1 MMENDQLIENFF
13 SDMKK
18 QDQNIRIPEFPE
30 TKVRSFNWWIPSG
43 IAATLL
49 LGGFLLTQ
57 QEPVAEAP
65 SEVIIIS
72 LQENENNEQEFTIEE
87 KAYIDVWESST
98 SSLLT
103 EF

>member
-1 MMENDQLIENFF
+1 
-13 SDMKK
+13 
-18 QDQNIRIPEFPE
+18 
-30 TKVRSFNWWIPSG
+30 
-43 IAATLL
+43 

>member
-1 MMENDQLIENFF
+1 MENDQLLESFF
-13 SDMKK
+13 SGMKK
-18 QDQNIRIPEFPE
+18 QDQTIQIPEFPE
-30 TKVRSFNWWIPSG
+30 TKVRSINWWIPSG
-43 IAATLL
+43 IAATVL
-49 LGGFLLTQ
+49 LGGFLLTR

-72 LQENENNEQEFTIEE
+72 LQENENDEQEFIIEE